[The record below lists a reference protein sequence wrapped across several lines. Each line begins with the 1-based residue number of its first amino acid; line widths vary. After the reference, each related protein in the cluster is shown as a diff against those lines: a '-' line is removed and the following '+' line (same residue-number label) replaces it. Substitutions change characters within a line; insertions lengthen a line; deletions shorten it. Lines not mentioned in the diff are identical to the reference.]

1 MRAIVALLYLVA
13 LTLTGCASYTQK
25 SRPLVAAFES
35 NQYEVAAN
43 SLIPLI
49 AKKDQDLPLHL
60 LQLGTVFHAAGR
72 YQDAVETFR
81 EAERIVEQTDYTS
94 ISQEAGSV
102 LVNESVKTHRLD
114 DYEKVLISM
123 YLAIDYTLLG
133 QWESALVECRRV
145 NHQLDMMISSG
156 HPNYSRNSFAKYLAG
171 ALFEAT
177 GEWNDAWVDY
187 RQVEK
192 WNPDFPLNPVGLLR
206 MSSKL
211 RAEQEFL
218 AYKKAYPATKEFA
231 LSKNQGELVVLVET
245 GRAPEKVPDPEFAII
260 PKFVSRGSLTKTIQ
274 IREPIGNFIAKSHVL
289 FDIEAAAINELQDKR
304 AGAVAKRLASV
315 AVKKAAAVAAGNAT
329 KNKNVEVFG
338 DLLIHLTERPDLRSW
353 LLLPGNL
360 QIARLTLP
368 AGKHDLIVEELN
380 SDGVVIQSSELK
392 QIEVQPL
399 KLSFIHVRAKI

>member
-1 MRAIVALLYLVA
+1 MRVIAALLVFSLLA
-13 LTLTGCASYTQK
+13 LTGCASYTQK
-25 SRPLVAAFES
+25 SRPLIAAFEA

-43 SLIPLI
+43 SLKPLI
-49 AKKDQDLPLHL
+49 DKKDQDLPLHL
-60 LQLGTVFHAAGR
+60 LQLGTIYHTAGR
-72 YQDAVETFR
+72 YQEAVETFR
-81 EAERIVEQTDYTS
+81 EAEKIVEQTDYTS

-145 NHQLDMMISSG
+145 NHQLDMMISAG
-156 HPNYSRNSFAKYLAG
+156 HPTYSRNSFAKYLAG
-171 ALFEAT
+171 VLFEAT

-187 RQVEK
+187 RQVQK
-192 WNPDFPLNPVGLLR
+192 WNPDFPLNPLGLLR

-211 RAEQEFL
+211 RADQEFL
-218 AYKKAYPATKEFA
+218 AYKKAYPETKDFA

-245 GRAPEKVPDPEFAII
+245 GRAPEKVADPEFALV
-260 PKFVSRGSLTKTIQ
+260 PKFVSRGSLTKSIQ
-274 IREPIGNFIAKSHVL
+274 IKELNGKGAAKSYVL
-289 FDIEAAAINELQDKR
+289 FDIEAAAINELKEKR

-315 AVKKAAAVAAGNAT
+315 AVKKAAAVAAGNAA
-329 KNKNVEVFG
+329 KNKNVEAFG

-360 QIARLTLP
+360 QVARLSLP

-380 SDGVVIQSSELK
+380 AEGVVIQSRELK
-392 QIEVQPL
+392 QVEVQPL
-399 KLSFIHVRAKI
+399 KLSFIHLRAKI